1 MAEDVR
7 IRRTRGG
14 FELKLPRAER
24 EVLSSL
30 PGQLRELIESRDPST
45 TRLFPP
51 AYQDDPERQSEYQ
64 ELVGDDL
71 RQKRLQALE
80 IVDQTLQAKRLDEEQ
95 LLAWLG
101 ALNDL
106 RLVLG
111 TRLGIEVETDG
122 EDIADDDPRAPTFGL
137 YHYLGWLVSQAVDAL
152 AEGIDPAGTV
162 PD

>member
-1 MAEDVR
+1 VADDVR

-24 EVLSSL
+24 EVRRSL

-45 TRLFPP
+45 ARLFPP
-51 AYQDDPERQSEYQ
+51 AYQDDPEHQAEYQ
-64 ELVGDDL
+64 EMVGDDL
-71 RQKRLQALE
+71 LQKRLQAIE
-80 IVDQTLQAKRLDEEQ
+80 IVDQTVQAKRLDEEQ

-122 EDIADDDPRAPTFGL
+122 EDIADDDLRAPMLGL